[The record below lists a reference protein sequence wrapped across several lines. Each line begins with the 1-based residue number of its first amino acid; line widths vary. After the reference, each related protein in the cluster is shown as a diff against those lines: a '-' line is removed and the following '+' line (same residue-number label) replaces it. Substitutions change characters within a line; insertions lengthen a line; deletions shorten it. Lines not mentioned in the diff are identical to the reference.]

1 MSTMPL
7 RKLSNRSTE
16 SVQKL
21 PQIYNIMEPLKV
33 TPFSEISFTTKKG
46 IT

>member
-1 MSTMPL
+1 MNTMPL

-33 TPFSEISFTTKKG
+33 ISEISFTTKKG